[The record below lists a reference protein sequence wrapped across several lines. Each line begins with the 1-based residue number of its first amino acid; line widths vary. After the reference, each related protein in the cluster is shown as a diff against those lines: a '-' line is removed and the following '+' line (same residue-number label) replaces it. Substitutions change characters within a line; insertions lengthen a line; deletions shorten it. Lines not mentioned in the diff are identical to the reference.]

1 MPSRTTP
8 VIPGRR
14 TSVGSTTRS
23 QIEVPTTIT
32 NVPGESTPAPGTDT
46 KESTFPT
53 ATATGVAQAEA
64 LGELRPQAFRRCVP
78 SGANS
83 LPSFAAGLVEPG
95 VGGLEVRRPAAG
107 LPPGDHIAL

>member
-14 TSVGSTTRS
+14 TSTGSTTRS

-53 ATATGVAQAEA
+53 ATATGARRPKRSASSARRVPA
-64 LGELRPQAFRRCVP
+64 LVP

-83 LPSFAAGLVEPG
+83 VPSFAAGSSNPG
-95 VGGLEVRRPAAG
+95 
-107 LPPGDHIAL
+107 